1 MDIQSILDNL
11 IFANL
16 LLVTIIYWASLI
28 FSNFKLLP
36 KLAFYGNLCASVC
49 LFILLGSRW
58 LTFGYFPLSNLYE
71 SLMFLAWGI
80 TTLTVFIESRLKI
93 SLTGSIS
100 TPIALFVTGFAS
112 LSLPDVMQAPSPLVP
127 ALKSNWLMMHVT
139 VMMLSYASLIV
150 GSLLGIFFLI
160 LTNGKKEDVVL
171 KGNSYG
177 TTFNNSN
184 LLDTPYYKK
193 YTFKTG
199 VLSTPVQPRL
209 T

>member
-1 MDIQSILDNL
+1 
-11 IFANL
+11 
-16 LLVTIIYWASLI
+16 
-28 FSNFKLLP
+28 
-36 KLAFYGNLCASVC
+36 
-49 LFILLGSRW
+49 
-58 LTFGYFPLSNLYE
+58 
-71 SLMFLAWGI
+71 
-80 TTLTVFIESRLKI
+80 
-93 SLTGSIS
+93 
-100 TPIALFVTGFAS
+100 
-112 LSLPDVMQAPSPLVP
+112 
-127 ALKSNWLMMHVT
+127 MHVT

-193 YTFKTG
+193 YPFKTG